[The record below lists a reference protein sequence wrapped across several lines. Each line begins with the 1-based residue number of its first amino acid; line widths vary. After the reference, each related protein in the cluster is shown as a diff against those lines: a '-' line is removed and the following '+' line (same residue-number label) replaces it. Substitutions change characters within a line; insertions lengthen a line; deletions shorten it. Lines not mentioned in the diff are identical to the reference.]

1 MHATKQQEVTAVQ
14 HGYTSEVY
22 DDKSDALAI
31 AHEVAKLAGYCF
43 AVQGRFGWHASQRKP
58 NLNVQG
64 MKVIECRDDGKE
76 YLA

>member
-1 MHATKQQEVTAVQ
+1 MNATKAQEVTAVR

-31 AHEVAKLAGYCF
+31 AHAVAKESGYCF
-43 AVQGRFGWHASQRKP
+43 AVQGRFGWHACQRKP
-58 NLNVQG
+58 SLG
-64 MKVIECRDDGKE
+64 GLKVIECRDDGKE